1 MCGRTEPR
9 LTPPDDALRVVRRL
23 SAAGRRA
30 YFVGGCV
37 RDSLLGLTPKDW
49 DICTDAGP
57 EAMTRIFQGWHVVE
71 TGLKHGTLTVMLNH
85 QPYEVTTFRV
95 DGAYTDHRHPDS
107 VAFTD
112 DLREDLRRRD
122 FTVNAMAWHPE
133 EGLVDLFGGRE
144 DLRAGLIRCVGDPR
158 ERFGE
163 DALRILRAL
172 RFAACYGLRIE
183 PETAAAMREMAADV
197 RLVAGERI
205 RVEMDKL
212 LCGKA
217 AGAILREY
225 ADVVTAV
232 FPALAPMVGFDQRS
246 PWHRYPVWEHS
257 VRAVEAIAPEPLLRW
272 VMLLHDAGKP
282 SVFTVDGQGVGHA
295 YGHQQRSAEIA
306 ASLFDAMHFDTRTRE
321 RALLLVGKHDIPM
334 DPAPKSLLRQL
345 NAFGEEAVRQLIA
358 VHCADGKAK
367 GTAEPG
373 AMDAWAREMTEA
385 LDALLAEQ
393 PCFSLASLAVKGSDL
408 IAAGMRPGR
417 ELGDALQHLLDAV
430 MDGRVPNEKKALLD
444 ILPNLCHDLTTK
456 ETSHEEEPH

>member
-1 MCGRTEPR
+1 MCARTEPR

-23 SAAGRRA
+23 NAAGHRA

-57 EAMTRIFQGWHVVE
+57 DTMAEVFQGWHVVE

-112 DLREDLRRRD
+112 DLGEDLRRRD

-133 EGLVDLFGGRE
+133 EGLVDLFHGQE
-144 DLRAGLIRCVGDPR
+144 DLQAGLIRCVGDPR

-172 RFAACYGLRIE
+172 RFAACYGLSIE
-183 PETAAAMREMAADV
+183 AETAKAMRDMAEDV

-217 AGAILREY
+217 AESILRDY
-225 ADVVTAV
+225 ADVITAI
-232 FPALAPMVGFDQRS
+232 FPALKPMVGFDQKS
-246 PWHRYPVWEHS
+246 PWHRWELWEHT
-257 VRAVEAIAPEPLLRW
+257 VQAVGFIAPDPLLRW
-272 VMLLHDAGKP
+272 VMLLHDSGKP
-282 SVFTVDGQGVGHA
+282 AAFTIDEQGVGHA
-295 YGHQQRSAEIA
+295 FGHQQHSVKIA
-306 ASLFDAMHFDTRTRE
+306 AKLFDGMHFDTRTRE
-321 RALLLVGKHDIPM
+321 RALLLIEKHDLSM
-334 DPAPKSLLRQL
+334 APDAKLLTRQL
-345 NAFGEEAVRQLIA
+345 NRFGEEAVRQLIA

-367 GTAEPG
+367 GTASLED
-373 AMDAWAREMTEA
+373 MDAWSQEMTEA
-385 LDALLAEQ
+385 LDALLAQQ
-393 PCFSLASLAVKGSDL
+393 PCFTLSGLAVKGSDL
-408 IAAGMRPGR
+408 IAAGMQPGKQ
-417 ELGDALQHLLDAV
+417 LGETLQRLLEAV
-430 MDGRVPNEKKALLD
+430 MDGEVPNDREALLRKA
-444 ILPNLCHDLTTK
+444 K
-456 ETSHEEEPH
+456 EIQAC